1 MINAKPRNA
10 IEINQLASALHSA
23 EAKGITVERLSGTLG
38 TTLYL
43 YPTESH
49 IQSNVWWFN
58 PDWTKQVSVNDLCA
72 ALNNLV

>member
-23 EAKGITVERLSGTLG
+23 EAKGITVERLSGTGG
-38 TTLYL
+38 TTLY
-43 YPTESH
+43 PTKSYV
-49 IQSNVWWFN
+49 QSDVWWYN

-72 ALNNLV
+72 ALNNLI